1 MNVSESPSQV
11 SRSGFFRPWEVN
23 TQQPSCNPPP
33 AIGQLVCANRINAR
47 PPKQVR
53 REPSVSNK
61 LTSIKKNKE
70 AKPPKYQ
77 YVSMEIRQQREQ
89 HLLQMAE
96 AAPASVHIQ
105 PVCSAAQDENISEIV
120 NYPIPVD
127 LQSLLV
133 NQSAINSEIVDDPV
147 PCDLSLLLPPS
158 APRY

>member
-1 MNVSESPSQV
+1 
-11 SRSGFFRPWEVN
+11 
-23 TQQPSCNPPP
+23 
-33 AIGQLVCANRINAR
+33 
-47 PPKQVR
+47 
-53 REPSVSNK
+53 
-61 LTSIKKNKE
+61 
-70 AKPPKYQ
+70 
-77 YVSMEIRQQREQ
+77 MEIRQQREQ